1 MFVVSDYKRMTN
13 EVGGQ
18 ETTAPKE
25 VHQQMKAL
33 LGESDE
39 LKMFYYRGLSE
50 WGHIN
55 WCLMDTVLAVGSWFY
70 QKKRK

>member
-1 MFVVSDYKRMTN
+1 MTN

-55 WCLMDTVLAVGSWFY
+55 GCLMDTCLTA
-70 QKKRK
+70 Q